1 MALNYQ
7 KIIDMANDILD
18 AEHIDESKVIIE
30 QTLPDQLHFKLNEE
44 LYIRTGKQGVFTPLD
59 IIELNIGGVN
69 FRFIKK

>member
-18 AEHIDESKVIIE
+18 AKHIDESKVIIE
-30 QTLPDQLHFKLNEE
+30 QTLPTQLHFKLNEE
-44 LYIRTGKQGVFTPLD
+44 LYIRSGKQGEFIPLD
-59 IIELNIGGVN
+59 IIELEIGGVN